1 MTGRFARAS
10 LVITLEFRTQ
20 IRSGL
25 TALYFGMPLVWII
38 IARLISPDSRALVV
52 LIGVYAD
59 PVMMGSIFTGAFLT
73 RERDQ
78 GLLTAWAVTPLD
90 AGGWLFGRV
99 LVIAVQGTLSGL
111 ILVLGAGV
119 PGNIILLIPSLFLA
133 SACAALN
140 GLILARPFRDI
151 MTFFVAGGMASSLIC
166 LPIAGGY
173 FRPGW
178 IWLVTGPAWPG
189 WSLMASALNR
199 PAPGPKPLMLIPVLA
214 AWTVLLFL
222 LTRIIYE
229 RGFFRRPGGG
239 GE

>member
-1 MTGRFARAS
+1 MTGAVARVS
-10 LVITLEFRTQ
+10 NMVTLELKTQ

-38 IARLISPDSRALVV
+38 IARLLPPESRTLVV

-111 ILVLGAGV
+111 ILVLGSGVAGSFSLLV
-119 PGNIILLIPSLFLA
+119 PTLFLA

-166 LPIAGGY
+166 LPIPGGY
-173 FRPGW
+173 LRPGW
-178 IWLVTGPAWPG
+178 PWLITGPAWPG
-189 WSLMASALNR
+189 WSLMASALYL
-199 PAPGPKPLMLIPVLA
+199 PAPGPGPLVLMPVMA
-214 AWTVLLFL
+214 VWTAILFL
-222 LTRIIYE
+222 ITRIIYE
-229 RGFFRRPGGG
+229 RAFFRRPGGAA
-239 GE
+239 E

>member
-1 MTGRFARAS
+1 MSMLFR
-10 LVITLEFRTQ
+10 LELRTQ

-25 TALYFGMPLVWII
+25 TALYFGMPLLWII
-38 IARLISPDSRALVV
+38 IARLLPPESRNLTV

-78 GLLTAWAVTPLD
+78 GLLTAWAVTPLS

-111 ILVLGAGV
+111 LLVLGAGV
-119 PGNIILLIPSLFLA
+119 SGNFTLLIPSLFMA

-166 LPIAGGY
+166 LPILGGY
-173 FRPGW
+173 LRPGW
-178 IWLVTGPAWPG
+178 LWLATGPAWPG

-199 PAPGPKPLMLIPVLA
+199 PSPGLKPPIMIPVLA
-214 AWTVLLFL
+214 VWTVLLFL
-222 LTRIIYE
+222 ITRNIYE